1 MAKPNPFC
9 KLLKVSVNKFDIPP
23 NVATK
28 PLGGVPND
36 FTAFLTADVAEPK
49 SFLLIFALMVMK
61 RFSARYGHTRREW

>member
-23 NVATK
+23 IVATK

-36 FTAFLTADVAEPK
+36 FTAF
-49 SFLLIFALMVMK
+49 
-61 RFSARYGHTRREW
+61 